1 MQSKDKDI
9 NKLEARATTAEGLL
23 AEAKQKGEVEKGG
36 ALSSA
41 LAAARRAS
49 DEREGELRKAMR
61 EGEAK
66 LKDRVERLE
75 SDNASLRRQTISQM
89 PKATT

>member
-1 MQSKDKDI
+1 M
-9 NKLEARATTAEGLL
+9 EARATTAEGLL
-23 AEAKQKGEVEKGG
+23 AEAKQKGELEKGG

-49 DEREGELRKAMR
+49 DERESELRKAMR
-61 EGEAK
+61 DGEAK

-75 SDNASLRRQTISQM
+75 ADNALLRR
-89 PKATT
+89 